1 MSYRDRVLLSSYE
14 QLQHHDVFPG
24 GARLMSLQS
33 QRLIQIDLPYPDGQQ
48 SVTIDLEG
56 YPVSRLAALRVAGG
70 AYAVGQTLDLYV
82 AYRLGARSHIIGLTG
97 EVTLDSLSWAVEF
110 LPYARPMRRGDT
122 WHIVPIWCPLLTP
135 DAQLV
140 VASLESLSV
149 MWISTVTAL
158 LEPIDG

>member
-24 GARLMSLQS
+24 GDRLMSLQS
-33 QRLIQIDLPYPDGQQ
+33 
-48 SVTIDLEG
+48 LEG

-110 LPYARPMRRGDT
+110 LPDARPMRRGDT
-122 WHIVPIWCPLLTP
+122 WHIVPVWCPLLTP